1 MLRDNRY
8 DAVVHMVTA
17 ADGAEEFYAN
27 LSNEARYESVEE
39 AVEKDRKLREAYMG
53 HKRWVM
59 IDNTA
64 DNFQMKIN
72 NAKTQV

>member
-1 MLRDNRY
+1 MLRYNRY
-8 DAVVHMVTA
+8 DAVMHMVTA

-39 AVEKDRKLREAYMG
+39 AVEKDKKLREAYMG

-59 IDNTA
+59 IDNNCST
-64 DNFQMKIN
+64 FQ
-72 NAKTQV
+72 